1 MYNPMNSLSAPSYN
15 PQFSSV
21 AQGKQKAAEPSL
33 DDPFDMAAF
42 EKAFDAAHK
51 EVIEA
56 EERAAQAIRE
66 LQEETNHLAAQEA
79 STMEQD
85 ILLESKIP
93 PWPDSIAADHEM
105 SMLEDNSVE
114 RMVERTLDKEEQR
127 PERKEQD
134 DDDLSRVAGQLLD
147 SVSHDNSQKFQES
160 QFLQLM
166 RKLRDKEVK
175 VDGENFVEV
184 ST

>member
-1 MYNPMNSLSAPSYN
+1 MYNPTTNFSAPSYT
-15 PQFSSV
+15 PQFSSI
-21 AQGKQKAAEPSL
+21 ALGKQKAVEPML
-33 DDPFDMAAF
+33 DDPFDMVAF
-42 EKAFDAAHK
+42 EKAFDAAQK
-51 EVIEA
+51 EIIEA
-56 EERAAQAIRE
+56 EEQAAQAIRE
-66 LQEETNHLAAQEA
+66 LQEETNHLAALES

-93 PWPDSIAADHEM
+93 PWPDSIVADHEM
-105 SMLEDNSVE
+105 SILEDNSAE
-114 RMVERTLDKEEQR
+114 RDLERLYNNDPQR
-127 PERKEQD
+127 PEQKGQD